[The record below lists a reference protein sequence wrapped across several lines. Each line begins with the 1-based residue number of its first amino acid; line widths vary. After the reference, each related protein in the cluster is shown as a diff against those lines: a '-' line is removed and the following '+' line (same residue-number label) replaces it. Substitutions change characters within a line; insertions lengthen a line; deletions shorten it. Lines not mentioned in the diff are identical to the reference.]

1 MAKNTSISLGAP
13 YLEFIDRQIEKGRF
27 ATASEAVRAGLRLLE
42 EQEIALEKLRAAIDE
57 GYRSG
62 APEPFDVEGFLS
74 ELNADAP

>member
-1 MAKNTSISLGAP
+1 MSRNTSIKLGAP
-13 YLEFIDRQIEKGRF
+13 YLEFIDRQIAKGRF

-62 APEPFDVEGFLS
+62 PPEAFDVEQFLA
-74 ELNADAP
+74 EINADET